1 MHEHRFVAN
10 GGGIVIW
17 GLDTTNLSTEYKLNI
32 NYKIMN
38 EEQILQEP
46 QGNGVLPCV
55 SGSVILRDLCIGNL
69 VTDDFYDSLKNITK
83 IDSIDERG
91 INLEIKDD
99 GNYSECAQRCIGPYR
114 RLDTLRTIPIS
125 AELLLKL
132 GAIQLDFKD
141 FLSFNLY
148 GLQIYYIDGLWIEYV
163 SRIEIKGLH
172 HLQNIFYFRYSEDL
186 AVSVLT
192 DQ

>member
-1 MHEHRFVAN
+1 MKNEF
-10 GGGIVIW
+10 
-17 GLDTTNLSTEYKLNI
+17 ENI
-32 NYKIMN
+32 DN
-38 EEQILQEP
+38 P
-46 QGNGVLPCV
+46 QGNGILPCV
-55 SGSVILRDLCIGNL
+55 SGSVIFRDLCIGNL

-83 IDSIDERG
+83 LDSIDERG
-91 INLEIKDD
+91 INLEIEDD
-99 GNYSECAQRCIGPYR
+99 GNYSECAQRCIRPYH
-114 RLDTLRTIPIS
+114 RLDTLRPIPIS

-148 GLQIYYIDGLWIEYV
+148 GLQINYIDGLWIEYV
-163 SRIEIKGLH
+163 SRVEIKGLH